1 LSEVR
6 GGAQEGQHPSSNQ
19 TIDEMKGISD
29 VELANFREKQRLEE
43 VNKAIE
49 MSIAK
54 VPGDEK
60 IYISG

>member
-1 LSEVR
+1 MSEAR
-6 GGAQEGQHPSSNQ
+6 GGAQEGHPSSNH

-29 VELANFREKQRLEE
+29 VELANVREKQRLEE